1 VVGSGAPIASAPLA
15 KTLIEAIPAIVMGPG
30 APVVSAPFAAML
42 IEAIP
47 AIVVAPVVPS
57 IPGRLAAP
65 RLAALRLAALRLAA
79 PLPRFLGGLP
89 TPVLAQFLL
98 CAPLFPLLDGAPPPR
113 RLDVLL
119 VLSEVGTLRECHA
132 AERRRGGEGDEES
145 TPVHFEPPC
154 GLPEDAARA
163 SCRL

>member
-47 AIVVAPVVPS
+47 AIVVAPVVPPV
-57 IPGRLAAP
+57 PGRLATP
-65 RLAALRLAALRLAA
+65 RLAAPGLAS
-79 PLPRFLGGLP
+79 PPCFLGGLP

-98 CAPLFPLLDGAPPPR
+98 CAALFPLLDDLPPPR

-119 VLSEVGTLRECHA
+119 VLPEVGTLRECHA

>member
-1 VVGSGAPIASAPLA
+1 
-15 KTLIEAIPAIVMGPG
+15 
-30 APVVSAPFAAML
+30 
-42 IEAIP
+42 
-47 AIVVAPVVPS
+47 
-57 IPGRLAAP
+57 
-65 RLAALRLAALRLAA
+65 
-79 PLPRFLGGLP
+79 LP